1 MNNKDDGFRISMEIL
16 FRDSIEVL
24 IFHRRDS
31 FSSHAVWRRLNTKL
45 LRIEEHLGTIHAE
58 RGVHFLALYFLSH
71 SSFNLGEYEDTLAHT
86 NNIVGVFNS
95 ICGGRLTFFRWQ
107 SLRGRS
113 LAYLGRFDEAEQL
126 FRECLAWKHP
136 PQYGGGAN
144 PILPL
149 LNMYLAE
156 TLKMR
161 GDDRGSEEVL
171 DPGLEEEKEADPGL
185 EKEEVL
191 DSGLEEAEEI
201 SRDCCQ
207 KLEMQFGDKHQLTL
221 DSLEIRAAILK
232 RCGRVS
238 EADMMLMEYE
248 RRVKALSRIGRWG
261 AEMSWI
267 DGCM

>member
-1 MNNKDDGFRISMEIL
+1 MLDPGLEEK
-16 FRDSIEVL
+16 EV
-24 IFHRRDS
+24 
-31 FSSHAVWRRLNTKL
+31 
-45 LRIEEHLGTIHAE
+45 
-58 RGVHFLALYFLSH
+58 
-71 SSFNLGEYEDTLAHT
+71 
-86 NNIVGVFNS
+86 
-95 ICGGRLTFFRWQ
+95 
-107 SLRGRS
+107 
-113 LAYLGRFDEAEQL
+113 
-126 FRECLAWKHP
+126 
-136 PQYGGGAN
+136 
-144 PILPL
+144 
-149 LNMYLAE
+149 
-156 TLKMR
+156 
-161 GDDRGSEEVL
+161 
-171 DPGLEEEKEADPGL
+171 DPGLEEEKVLDSGLEEEKDPGL
-185 EKEEVL
+185 EEEKVL